1 MKCKIMP
8 LDRRERGKTPRK
20 RQMTIKD
27 MTPNCIW
34 ISLFFTA
41 LIVARSLRLPA
52 FPSSPGGAA

>member
-1 MKCKIMP
+1 
-8 LDRRERGKTPRK
+8 
-20 RQMTIKD
+20 MTIKD